1 MKIDGET
8 ELNPDCILY
17 VCNKWDQVDDSEDEK
32 VFVEIRSKLRRNGIE
47 VRDGQLLKLS
57 VRKVSYNSKK

>member
-17 VCNKWDQVDDSEDEK
+17 ICNKWDQVDDSEDEK
-32 VFVEIRSKLRRNGIE
+32 VFVEIRSRLRRNGIE

-57 VRKVSYNSKK
+57 VKKVSYNSKK